1 VFNLEHICF
10 QKTKNQK
17 PKTNIMADL
26 SEFLGNLVSSISE
39 SRVNSDLQSVRIAQ
53 QYAKD
58 KFLQHFAVPRMRI
71 ENVELTIP
79 IAIDEFETK
88 KANSSLEPINNAT
101 FSSITYQQILKS
113 IAVDKLPTDI
123 SKEFKSKIS
132 DYIKLLEAQINV
144 NQIENSLLNY
154 SKSITEIVMSKVVE
168 IYRTQNKKINR
179 DQLNMLQNDL
189 AKNLQENLK
198 SEIKIKA
205 ENTTS
210 NFSNVIV
217 ESSKLREI
225 RPENIIMIKMNISE
239 QGMEWIKMENDKG
252 EVVSKLMPE

>member
-1 VFNLEHICF
+1 
-10 QKTKNQK
+10 
-17 PKTNIMADL
+17 MADL
-26 SEFLGNLVSSISE
+26 SEFLGDLVSSISE
-39 SRVNSDLQSVRIAQ
+39 SRVKSDLQSVRIAQ

-58 KFLQHFAVPRMRI
+58 NLLQHFAVPRMRI

-88 KANSSLEPINNAT
+88 KVNSSLEPINNAT
-101 FSSITYQQILKS
+101 FSSITYQQILKT
-113 IAVDKLPTDI
+113 IAVDKLSSDI

-144 NQIENSLLNY
+144 NQIENSLMNY
-154 SKSITEIVMSKVVE
+154 SKSITEIVISKVVE
-168 IYRTQNKKINR
+168 IYRTQNKKINKE
-179 DQLNMLQNDL
+179 QLNLIKNDL
-189 AKNLQENLK
+189 EKNLQENLK
-198 SEIKIKA
+198 NEIKIKSDT
-205 ENTTS
+205 TTS

-225 RPENIIMIKMNISE
+225 KSENIIMIKMNISE

-252 EVVSKLMPE
+252 EFVSKLMPE

>member
-1 VFNLEHICF
+1 
-10 QKTKNQK
+10 
-17 PKTNIMADL
+17 MADL

-39 SRVNSDLQSVRIAQ
+39 SRVNSDLQSIRIAQ

-58 KFLQHFAVPRMRI
+58 KLLQHFAVPRMRI

-88 KANSSLEPINNAT
+88 NENSTLEPINNAT
-101 FSSITYQQILKS
+101 FSSINYQQILKS
-113 IAVDKLPTDI
+113 ILVDKLPSDI
-123 SKEFKSKIS
+123 SRELKSKIS

-144 NQIENSLLNY
+144 NQIENSLMNY
-154 SKSITEIVMSKVVE
+154 SKSITEIVISKVAE
-168 IYRTQNKKINR
+168 IYRSQNKKINKE
-179 DQLNMLQNDL
+179 QLNLIKNDL
-189 AKNLQENLK
+189 EKNLQEYLK
-198 SEIKIKA
+198 NEIKTKSGS
-205 ENTTS
+205 TS
-210 NFSNVIV
+210 NFANVIV

-225 RPENIIMIKMNISE
+225 KSENIIMIKMNISE

>member
-1 VFNLEHICF
+1 
-10 QKTKNQK
+10 
-17 PKTNIMADL
+17 MADL

-58 KFLQHFAVPRMRI
+58 NLLQHFAVPRMRI

-88 KANSSLEPINNAT
+88 NVNSTLEPINNAT

-113 IAVDKLPTDI
+113 IAVDKLPSDI
-123 SKEFKSKIS
+123 SRELKSKIS

-144 NQIENSLLNY
+144 NQIENSLMNY
-154 SKSITEIVMSKVVE
+154 SKSITEIVISKVFE
-168 IYRTQNKKINR
+168 IYKAQNKKINKE
-179 DQLNMLQNDL
+179 QLNLIKNDL
-189 AKNLQENLK
+189 EKKLQENLK
-198 SEIKIKA
+198 DEIKIKST
-205 ENTTS
+205 TTS

-225 RPENIIMIKMNISE
+225 KSENIIMIKMNISE
-239 QGMEWIKMENDKG
+239 QGMEWIKMEDKNG

>member
-1 VFNLEHICF
+1 
-10 QKTKNQK
+10 
-17 PKTNIMADL
+17 MADL

-39 SRVNSDLQSVRIAQ
+39 SRVNSDLQSIRIAQ

-58 KFLQHFAVPRMRI
+58 NILQHFAVPRMRI

-79 IAIDEFETK
+79 IAIDEFEAK
-88 KANSSLEPINNAT
+88 KVDSSLEPINNAT

-113 IAVDKLPTDI
+113 IAVDKLPSDI
-123 SKEFKSKIS
+123 SREFKSKIS
-132 DYIKLLEAQINV
+132 DYIKLLEAKINV

-154 SKSITEIVMSKVVE
+154 SKNITEIVLSKADE
-168 IYRTQNKKINR
+168 IHRIQNRKINKE
-179 DQLNMLQNDL
+179 QLILIKNDL
-189 AKNLQENLK
+189 EKKLQENLK
-198 SEIKIKA
+198 NEIKIKST
-205 ENTTS
+205 TTS

-225 RPENIIMIKMNISE
+225 KSENIIMIKMNISE

>member
-1 VFNLEHICF
+1 
-10 QKTKNQK
+10 
-17 PKTNIMADL
+17 MADL

-39 SRVNSDLQSVRIAQ
+39 SRVNSDLQSVRIAK

-58 KFLQHFAVPRMRI
+58 DLLQHFAVPRMRI

-88 KANSSLEPINNAT
+88 NVNSSLEPINNAT

-113 IAVDKLPTDI
+113 IAIDKLPIDI

-144 NQIENSLLNY
+144 NHIENSLMNY
-154 SKSITEIVMSKVVE
+154 SKSITEIVISKVVE
-168 IYRTQNKKINR
+168 IYRTQNKKINKE
-179 DQLNMLQNDL
+179 QLNLIKNDL
-189 AKNLQENLK
+189 EKNLQENLK
-198 SEIKIKA
+198 NEIKIKSDT
-205 ENTTS
+205 TTS

-225 RPENIIMIKMNISE
+225 KSENIIMIKMNISE

-252 EVVSKLMPE
+252 ELVSKLMPE

>member
-1 VFNLEHICF
+1 M
-10 QKTKNQK
+10 QK
-17 PKTNIMADL
+17 NIMADL

-39 SRVNSDLQSVRIAQ
+39 SRVNSDLQSVRIAK

-58 KFLQHFAVPRMRI
+58 DLLQHFAVPRMRI

-88 KANSSLEPINNAT
+88 NVNSSLEPINNAT

-113 IAVDKLPTDI
+113 IAIDKLPIDI

-144 NQIENSLLNY
+144 NHIENSLMNY
-154 SKSITEIVMSKVVE
+154 SKSITEIVISKVVE
-168 IYRTQNKKINR
+168 IYRTQNKKINKE
-179 DQLNMLQNDL
+179 QLNLIKNDL
-189 AKNLQENLK
+189 EKNLQENLK
-198 SEIKIKA
+198 NEIKIKSDT
-205 ENTTS
+205 TTS

-225 RPENIIMIKMNISE
+225 KSENIIMIKMNISE

-252 EVVSKLMPE
+252 ELVSKLMPE

>member
-1 VFNLEHICF
+1 
-10 QKTKNQK
+10 
-17 PKTNIMADL
+17 MADL

-39 SRVNSDLQSVRIAQ
+39 SRVNSDLQSIRIAQ

-58 KFLQHFAVPRMRI
+58 KLLQHFAVPRMRI

-88 KANSSLEPINNAT
+88 NENSTLEPINNAT

-113 IAVDKLPTDI
+113 ILVDKLPSDI
-123 SKEFKSKIS
+123 SRELKSKIS

-144 NQIENSLLNY
+144 NQIENSLMNY
-154 SKSITEIVMSKVVE
+154 SKSITEIVISKVAE
-168 IYRTQNKKINR
+168 IYRSQNKKINKE
-179 DQLNMLQNDL
+179 QLNLIKNDL
-189 AKNLQENLK
+189 EKNLQEYLK
-198 SEIKIKA
+198 NEIKTKSGS
-205 ENTTS
+205 TS
-210 NFSNVIV
+210 NFANVIV

-225 RPENIIMIKMNISE
+225 KSENIIMIKMNISE